1 MYKRIVVE
9 VHKFWFNSILLII
22 DEVVG
27 FPLLI
32 CSNAKD
38 SGLFAKGLIEV
49 KDLLEL
55 KDLIKGIAA
64 IEPNSIRLLNTDWL
78 LKILLLIVSCKYY
91 NSLYERQ
98 ALRVLY
104 KDFFLH

>member
-1 MYKRIVVE
+1 M
-9 VHKFWFNSILLII
+9 II
-22 DEVVG
+22 YEVVG

-64 IEPNSIRLLNTDWL
+64 I
-78 LKILLLIVSCKYY
+78 
-91 NSLYERQ
+91 
-98 ALRVLY
+98 
-104 KDFFLH
+104 